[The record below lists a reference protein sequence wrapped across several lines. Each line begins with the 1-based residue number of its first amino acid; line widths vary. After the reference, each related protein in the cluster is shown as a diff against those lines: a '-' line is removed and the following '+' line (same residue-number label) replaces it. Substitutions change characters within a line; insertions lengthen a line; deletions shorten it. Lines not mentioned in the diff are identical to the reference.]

1 MSEGTTRAVFAA
13 FLGNLAIAITKGV
26 AAALTGSGALLA
38 ETAHSIADS
47 LNQILLYVGLR
58 RSAQGPT
65 ARHPLGHGK
74 EGYFWALVV
83 ALFLFFG
90 GGVFSIY
97 QAYDRLV
104 HPHDVEQEVV
114 GFVVLGLSMLF
125 ELFSLSVAFR
135 ELRHAAREEG
145 GPVGRFFTQLPDPAL
160 RTVLY
165 EDSAAI
171 AGLTTAIVGL
181 GLTVATGDHR
191 FDALASGVIGVVLIY
206 VAYQLAWG
214 ARGLIV
220 GQAPPERVRDALEA
234 TIASEPYV
242 DKVIGLVAVQIGT
255 DQLLVMGRVSVRD
268 DIPAGE
274 VERLMVR
281 LRERLKRDHPEVTDS
296 YIELAPAHA

>member
-26 AAALTGSGALLA
+26 AAAMTGSGALLA

-58 RSAQGPT
+58 RSEQPAT
-65 ARHPLGHGK
+65 RRHPLGHGK

-97 QAYDRLV
+97 QAYDRLA
-104 HPHDVEQEVV
+104 HPHDVEQAVV
-114 GFVVLGLSMLF
+114 GFVVLGLSMVF
-125 ELFSLSVAFR
+125 ECFSLSVAVR
-135 ELRHAAREEG
+135 ELRQSAREAG
-145 GPVGRFFTQLPDPAL
+145 VPVRPFLRQLQDPAL

-171 AGLTTAIVGL
+171 TGLTIAGIGL
-181 GLTVATGDHR
+181 ALTVATGDHR
-191 FDALASGVIGVVLIY
+191 YDAIASGVIGVVLIY

-220 GQAPPERVRDALEA
+220 GQAPPERVRAALEA
-234 TIASEPYV
+234 TIASEPSI
-242 DKVIGLVAVQIGT
+242 DKIIELVAVQIGT
-255 DQLLVMGRVSVRD
+255 DQLLVIGRVSVKD
-268 DIPAGE
+268 QILAGE
-274 VERLMVR
+274 VERLMAR
-281 LRERLKRDHPEVTDS
+281 LRERLRREHPEVTDS
-296 YIELAPAHA
+296 FIELAPG

>member
-1 MSEGTTRAVFAA
+1 MSEGTTRAIVAA

-26 AAALTGSGALLA
+26 AAVMTGSGALLA

-58 RSAQGPT
+58 RSEQPAT
-65 ARHPLGHGK
+65 EKHPLGHGK

-97 QAYDRLV
+97 QAYDRLA
-104 HPHDVEQEVV
+104 HPHQVEQATV
-114 GFVVLGLSMLF
+114 GFIVLGLSAVF

-135 ELRHAAREEG
+135 ELRSAAEEQG
-145 GPVGRFFTQLPDPAL
+145 VPLRRFFRQLQDPAL

-171 AGLTTAIVGL
+171 TGLTVAFIGL
-181 GLTVATGDHR
+181 ALTVATGDHTY
-191 FDALASGVIGVVLIY
+191 DALASGVIGAVLIY

-220 GQAPPERVRDALEA
+220 GQAPPERVRAALHD
-234 TIASEPYV
+234 TIASETYV
-242 DKVIGLVAVQIGT
+242 DKVIELKAVQIGT
-255 DQLLVMGRVSVRD
+255 DQLLVLARVSVRD
-268 DIPAGE
+268 EIPAGE
-274 VERLMVR
+274 VERLLGR
-281 LRERLKRDHPEVTDS
+281 LRERLRREHPEVTDS
-296 YIELAPAHA
+296 FIELAPG

>member
-1 MSEGTTRAVFAA
+1 MSEGTTRAIVAA

-26 AAALTGSGALLA
+26 AAVMTGSGALLA

-58 RSAQGPT
+58 RSEQPAT
-65 ARHPLGHGK
+65 EKHPLGHGK

-90 GGVFSIY
+90 GGVFSMY
-97 QAYDRLV
+97 QAYDRLA
-104 HPHDVEQEVV
+104 HPHAVEQATV
-114 GFVVLGLSMLF
+114 GFIVLGLSAVF

-135 ELRHAAREEG
+135 ELREAAREADV
-145 GPVGRFFTQLPDPAL
+145 PVRRFFGQLQDPAL

-171 AGLTTAIVGL
+171 TGLAVAFLGL
-181 GLTVATGDHR
+181 ALTVATGDHTY
-191 FDALASGVIGVVLIY
+191 DAVASGLIGVVLIY

-220 GQAPPERVRDALEA
+220 GQAPPKRVRAALEA
-234 TIASEPYV
+234 TIASETYV
-242 DKVIGLVAVQIGT
+242 DKIIELKAVQIGT
-255 DQLLVMGRVSVRD
+255 DQLLVLARISVHD
-268 DIPAGE
+268 EIPAGE
-274 VERLMVR
+274 MERLLGR
-281 LRERLKRDHPEVTDS
+281 LRERLRREHPEVTDS
-296 YIELAPAHA
+296 FIELAPA

>member
-13 FLGNLAIAITKGV
+13 FAGNLAIAITKGI
-26 AAALTGSGALLA
+26 AAAMTGSGALLA

-58 RSAQGPT
+58 RSEQPAT
-65 ARHPLGHGK
+65 RRHPLGHGK

-97 QAYDRLV
+97 QAYDRLA
-104 HPHDVEQEVV
+104 HPHDVEQAVV
-114 GFVVLGLSMLF
+114 GFVVLGLSMIF
-125 ELFSLSVAFR
+125 ELFSLSVAVR
-135 ELRHAAREEG
+135 ELRHAAREAG
-145 GPVGRFFTQLPDPAL
+145 VPVRPFLRQLQDPAL

-171 AGLTTAIVGL
+171 TGLTIAAIGL
-181 GLTVATGDHR
+181 ALTVATGDHKY
-191 FDALASGVIGVVLIY
+191 DAIASGVIGVVLIY

-220 GQAPPERVRDALEA
+220 GQAPPERVRAALEA
-234 TIASEPYV
+234 TIASEPAI
-242 DKVIGLVAVQIGT
+242 DKVLELVAVQIGT
-255 DQLLVMGRVSVRD
+255 DQLLVIGRVSVKD
-268 DIPAGE
+268 QIPAGE
-274 VERLMVR
+274 VERLMAR
-281 LRERLKRDHPEVTDS
+281 LRERLRREHPEVTDS
-296 YIELAPAHA
+296 FIELAPG

>member
-1 MSEGTTRAVFAA
+1 MSEGTTRAIFAA
-13 FLGNLAIAITKGV
+13 FAGNLAIAITKGV
-26 AAALTGSGALLA
+26 AAAMTGSGALLA

-58 RSAQGPT
+58 RSEQPAT
-65 ARHPLGHGK
+65 ERHPLGHGK

-97 QAYDRLV
+97 QAYDRLA
-104 HPHDVEQEVV
+104 HPHDVEQATV
-114 GFVVLGLSMLF
+114 GFIVLGLSTVF
-125 ELFSLSVAFR
+125 ELFSLSVAVR
-135 ELRHAAREEG
+135 ELRHAAREAG
-145 GPVGRFFTQLPDPAL
+145 VAVRPFLGQLQDPAL

-171 AGLTTAIVGL
+171 TGLVIALIGLALTA
-181 GLTVATGDHR
+181 ATGDHTY
-191 FDALASGVIGVVLIY
+191 DAVASGLIGVVLIY

-220 GQAPPERVRDALEA
+220 GQAPPERVRAALEA
-234 TIASEPYV
+234 TIATEPAI
-242 DKVIGLVAVQIGT
+242 DKIIELVAVQIGT
-255 DQLLVMGRVSVRD
+255 EQLLVIGRVSLKD

-274 VERLMVR
+274 VERLMSR
-281 LRERLKRDHPEVTDS
+281 LRERLRHEHPEVTDS
-296 YIELAPAHA
+296 VIELAPG